1 MGILI
6 GIDAGGSSVKTA
18 ALSGGKIICAQRV
31 DGAFPLCGDFGPLR
45 TFLDANG
52 LRVSDVERIC
62 TTGVGSSFLTGD
74 ICGIP
79 TDTVPEFAAVG
90 RGGLWLAGVKKAVVV
105 SIGTGT
111 SFVLADGK
119 SFIHLGGSGVG
130 GGTFMGLGRKL
141 TGAAG
146 FDELCALAKMGH
158 PANVDIT
165 VGDISNGSIGN
176 LSADVTAANL
186 SKPLENAS
194 AEDLAA
200 GVLNMVLE
208 TVFALAV
215 FAARG
220 AGLVEGPV
228 VLTGSLAK
236 AEHIAVVRE
245 VFSRLHPTRFILP
258 DSAEFAAATG
268 AALTVCV

>member
-1 MGILI
+1 
-6 GIDAGGSSVKTA
+6 
-18 ALSGGKIICAQRV
+18 
-31 DGAFPLCGDFGPLR
+31 
-45 TFLDANG
+45 
-52 LRVSDVERIC
+52 
-62 TTGVGSSFLTGD
+62 
-74 ICGIP
+74 
-79 TDTVPEFAAVG
+79 
-90 RGGLWLAGVKKAVVV
+90 
-105 SIGTGT
+105 
-111 SFVLADGK
+111 
-119 SFIHLGGSGVG
+119 
-130 GGTFMGLGRKL
+130 
-141 TGAAG
+141 
-146 FDELCALAKMGH
+146 MGH

-165 VGDISNGSIGN
+165 VGDISNDSIGN

-220 AGLVEGPV
+220 AGLAEGPV

-236 AEHIAVVRE
+236 EEHAAVVRE
-245 VFSRLHPTRFILP
+245 TFSRLHPTRFILP
-258 DSAEFAAATG
+258 DSAEFAAAAG